1 MGIFKKLFG
10 RKKNEIHLSAEEAF
24 AESKSAPFPAQP
36 EGASGEEEAVKREKP
51 EDATKEIDV
60 QEQLSLHCALYQY
73 YEKIEDAPTALRSA
87 LRSCARAVSE
97 SADRFEVT
105 LGDQSLIALERQ
117 SLSARA
123 KLPEALLNSAEG
135 APAGVRQCVLGL
147 NQVLDITPLRKGSR
161 FEESYR
167 AFLDALK
174 QQLVCYELVG
184 ETRLVRSD
192 GKLLWSAEGTSD
204 LKEEAQPAAA
214 QREPENDAQEAAP
227 SPAPQAEAQE
237 AEAKEEISPKDRA
250 ARSRELISS
259 HGIQPDSSY
268 TVAIDEDHI
277 FPRSIKETV
286 ERISALTATA
296 LIAQAYMSKSNSSP
310 ASWSAALINRYET
323 LYGVKKTF
331 TPKES
336 AYLRDPGTSRHA
348 LFALK
353 AEAAAVLMWALGYT
367 ELNWPDKSADL
378 NEISSILKINDINL
392 LCSKAKARDKEELL
406 DMYDLT
412 TRLHALCVRT
422 GFKELKET
430 GLDPDI
436 IYERHY
442 ALNWLL
448 GIGGFAAWDSIIP
461 TT

>member
-51 EDATKEIDV
+51 EDATKEIDT

-105 LGDQSLIALERQ
+105 LGDQSLITLERQ

-123 KLPEALLNSAEG
+123 KLPETLLNSAEG
-135 APAGVRQCVLGL
+135 APVGVRQCVLGL
-147 NQVLDITPLRKGSR
+147 NQVLDITPLHKGSR

-174 QQLVCYELVG
+174 QQLVCYELVD
-184 ETRLVRSD
+184 ETRLMRSD

-204 LKEEAQPAAA
+204 LREEAQPAAA

-227 SPAPQAEAQE
+227 SSAPQAEAQE
-237 AEAKEEISPKDRA
+237 AKEEIFPKDRA

-259 HGIQPDSSY
+259 HGIQPDFSY

-286 ERISALTATA
+286 ERISALAATA
-296 LIAQAYMSKSNSSP
+296 LIAQAYMSKNNSSP
-310 ASWSAALINRYET
+310 ASWSAALINRYE
-323 LYGVKKTF
+323 
-331 TPKES
+331 
-336 AYLRDPGTSRHA
+336 
-348 LFALK
+348 
-353 AEAAAVLMWALGYT
+353 
-367 ELNWPDKSADL
+367 
-378 NEISSILKINDINL
+378 
-392 LCSKAKARDKEELL
+392 
-406 DMYDLT
+406 
-412 TRLHALCVRT
+412 
-422 GFKELKET
+422 
-430 GLDPDI
+430 
-436 IYERHY
+436 
-442 ALNWLL
+442 
-448 GIGGFAAWDSIIP
+448 
-461 TT
+461 